1 MPRLV
6 RTRFEFEGRVH
17 ERWVVVEED
26 PAGPLPE
33 AGPLRYIGRPQPR
46 VDGGEK
52 VTGRARYTH
61 DVRLPGM
68 VHAVVVRSPYP
79 HARIRAIRT
88 GRVLALPGVLAVLT
102 HENCPPIRWGR
113 EGDLLLEPVVRYH
126 GDEVAVVAARDEE
139 TARAAAAAL
148 EIDYEPLPFVVDLE
162 EAMKPDAPPVR
173 PQGNVR
179 WDRASRYSRGDVE
192 AGLREAD
199 VVVEGTFRTPTQL
212 HNCLE
217 THGSV
222 VDWQGDRVTI
232 YDSTQ
237 HIFGVRDRFAEL
249 FGLPVHRVRV
259 IKEYMGGGFGS
270 KNGLQKCTVLAGIL
284 SRQLGRPV
292 RCVLDREAENLAAG
306 NRHSTLQRLR
316 IGARRDGR
324 LTAIDLEAYAAVG
337 VMGSP
342 GAIGGPA
349 RQLYACPNVRTVEV
363 PVHTHTGPASAF
375 RAPGYVEGTVALEVL
390 LDELAARLGIDPLEL
405 RLRNYT
411 EVDPTSGRP
420 YSTKGLRRAYLMGA
434 EASGWA
440 EKRRRGGL
448 VVEEPRGAAGD
459 GRAAA
464 GGGPAADD
472 GGSAPAPA
480 ASGAAGAPVPPGTG
494 GGPAEA
500 GKGPRLRGIGMAS
513 QIWGGAG
520 GPPAQAEV
528 RIHPDGTVTVVTAS
542 QDIGTGTRTVLAQ
555 IAAEELRVPIERVRV
570 LLGDT
575 DGGPYAPIS
584 AGSMTV
590 PSVGPAVRSAA
601 ADAARQ
607 ILELAGSVLEA
618 DPRDLELV
626 PPGRVQVQ
634 GAPERGVDLA
644 ELGKIL
650 GHYVITGRGSRGPN
664 PEEYAI
670 HTFGAQF
677 AEVEVDPA
685 TGEVRVLDLWAV
697 HDIGRVL
704 NPLTAAA
711 QMEGGMIQG
720 LGFALLEERVLD
732 PVSGR
737 VLNANL
743 EDYRVPTVADI
754 PRLHVAFTDEPDP
767 HGNNL
772 GVKGAGEPPIIPTAA
787 AIANAFFHATGIPVR
802 ELPLTR
808 RRVLELLRR
817 HGIGPDGRRHAA
829 RGPRGVA
836 GPVGAG
842 PGGRGSTRAA
852 GGEE

>member
-6 RTRFEFEGRVH
+6 KTQFEFEGRVQ
-17 ERWVVVEED
+17 ERYVVVEDD

-33 AGPLRYIGRPQPR
+33 EGALRYVGRPVPR
-46 VDGGEK
+46 VDGWEK

-68 VHAVVVRSPYP
+68 VYAVVVRSPYP

-88 GRVLALPGVLAVLT
+88 AGALAIPGVLAVLT
-102 HENCPPIRWGR
+102 HENCPPIPWGR
-113 EGDLLLEPVVRYH
+113 EGDRVLNPVVRYH
-126 GDEVAVVAARDEE
+126 GDEVAVVAARDLA

-148 EIDYEPLPFVVDLE
+148 EVEYEPLPFVVDLE

-192 AGLREAD
+192 EGLRRAA
-199 VVVEGTFRTPTQL
+199 VVVEGTFRTPVQL
-212 HNCLE
+212 HNCME

-222 VDWQGDRVTI
+222 VDWQQDRVTI

-237 HIFGVRDRFAEL
+237 HLFGVRDRFAQL

-259 IKEYMGGGFGS
+259 VKEHMGGGFGS
-270 KNGLQKCTVLAGIL
+270 KNGLHKYTVLAGIL

-292 RCVLDREAENLAAG
+292 RCVLDREEENLAAG

-316 IGARRDGR
+316 LGATADGR
-324 LTAIDLEAYAAVG
+324 LVAIDLEAYAAVG
-337 VMGSP
+337 VLGSA
-342 GAIGGPA
+342 GSIGGPA

-363 PVHTHTGPASAF
+363 PVHTNTGPASAF

-390 LDELAARLGIDPLEL
+390 MDELAGRLGLDPIEL

-411 EVDPTSGRP
+411 EVDPISGRP
-420 YSTKGLRRAYLMGA
+420 YSSKGLRQAYAL
-434 EASGWA
+434 
-440 EKRRRGGL
+440 
-448 VVEEPRGAAGD
+448 GAAMAGWD
-459 GRAAA
+459 AKRGRV
-464 GGGPAADD
+464 
-472 GGSAPAPA
+472 
-480 ASGAAGAPVPPGTG
+480 AAGAATEPDE
-494 GGPAEA
+494 PARR
-500 GKGPRLRGIGMAS
+500 RLRGIGMAS

-528 RIHPDGTVTVVTAS
+528 RVHPDGTATVVTAG

-555 IAAEELRVPIERVRV
+555 IAAEELALPLERVRV
-570 LLGDT
+570 QLGDT

-590 PSVGPAVRSAA
+590 PSMGPAVRSAA
-601 ADAARQ
+601 ADAVRQ
-607 ILELAGSVLEA
+607 ILELAGGLLEV

-626 PPGRVQVQ
+626 PPGRVQVK
-634 GAPERGVDLA
+634 GAPDRGVGLA
-644 ELGKIL
+644 ELGKTL
-650 GHYVITGRGSRGPN
+650 GQYVIVGRGSRGPN
-664 PEEYAI
+664 PDEYAI

-697 HDIGRVL
+697 HDIGRVV
-704 NPLTAAA
+704 NPLTASA

-720 LGFALLEERVLD
+720 LGFALLEERVMD

-737 VLNANL
+737 VLNPNL
-743 EDYRVPTVADI
+743 ENYRVPTVADI
-754 PRLHVAFTDEPDP
+754 PRLHVAFTGEPDP

-787 AIANAFFHATGIPVR
+787 AIANAFYHATGIPVR
-802 ELPLTR
+802 ELPLSR
-808 RRVLELLRR
+808 DRVLALLRR
-817 HGIGPDGRRHAA
+817 HGIGPDGRRQPSRAGAA
-829 RGPRGVA
+829 E
-836 GPVGAG
+836 
-842 PGGRGSTRAA
+842 
-852 GGEE
+852 GGEDR

>member
-6 RTRFEFEGRVH
+6 KTRFEFEGRVQ
-17 ERWVVVEED
+17 ERFVVVEDD
-26 PAGPLPE
+26 PAGPLPDQ
-33 AGPLRYIGRPQPR
+33 AALRHVGRPQTR
-46 VDGGEK
+46 VDAWEK

-68 VHAVVVRSPYP
+68 VHAVIVRSPYP

-88 GRVLALPGVLAVLT
+88 ERALALPGVLAVLT
-102 HENCPPIRWGR
+102 HENCPPIPWGR
-113 EGDLLLEPVVRYH
+113 EGDRVLNPVVRYH
-126 GDEVAVVAARDEE
+126 GDEVAVVAARDLA

-148 EIDYEPLPFVVDLE
+148 EVEYEPLPFVVDLE

-179 WDRASRYSRGDVE
+179 WDRAARYSRGDVE
-192 AGLREAD
+192 AGLRQAA
-199 VVVEGTFRTPTQL
+199 VVVEGTFRTPVQL
-212 HNCLE
+212 HNCME

-222 VDWQGDRVTI
+222 VDWQPDKVTI

-237 HIFGVRDRFAEL
+237 HIFGVRDRFAQL

-259 IKEYMGGGFGS
+259 VKEHMGGGFGS
-270 KNGLQKCTVLAGIL
+270 KNGLHKYTVLAGIL

-292 RCVLDREAENLAAG
+292 RCVLDREEENLAAG

-316 IGARRDGR
+316 LGATADGR
-324 LTAIDLEAYAAVG
+324 LVAIDLEAYAAVG

-363 PVHTHTGPASAF
+363 PVHTNTGPVSAF

-390 LDELAARLGIDPLEL
+390 MDELARRLDLDPIEL

-411 EVDPTSGRP
+411 EVDPTTGRP
-420 YSTKGLRRAYLMGA
+420 YSSKGLRKAYAMGA
-434 EASGWA
+434 AMAGWEAKRRRPPLEASGHVA
-440 EKRRRGGL
+440 DGCGG
-448 VVEEPRGAAGD
+448 VGTGAPAGPATSVRAGD
-459 GRAAA
+459 RR
-464 GGGPAADD
+464 
-472 GGSAPAPA
+472 
-480 ASGAAGAPVPPGTG
+480 
-494 GGPAEA
+494 
-500 GKGPRLRGIGMAS
+500 PRLRGIGMAS

-528 RIHPDGTVTVVTAS
+528 RVHPDGTVTVVTAS
-542 QDIGTGTRTVLAQ
+542 QDIGTGTRTVMAQ
-555 IAAEELRVPIERVRV
+555 IAAEELGVPIDRVRV

-575 DGGPYAPIS
+575 DGGPYAPLS

-607 ILELAGSVLEA
+607 VVELAAALLEA

-626 PPGRVQVQ
+626 PPGRVQVK
-634 GAPERGVDLA
+634 GAPDRGVSLA
-644 ELGKIL
+644 ELGKTL
-650 GHYVITGRGSRGPN
+650 GQYVITGRGSRGPN

-677 AEVEVDPA
+677 AEIEVDPA

-697 HDIGRVL
+697 HDIGRVV
-704 NPLTAAA
+704 NPLTATA

-720 LGFALLEERVLD
+720 LGFALLEERAVD

-743 EDYRVPTVADI
+743 ENYRVPTVADV
-754 PRLHVAFTDEPDP
+754 PRLHVAFTGDPDP

-787 AIANAFFHATGIPVR
+787 AIANAFYHATGIPVR

-808 RRVLELLRR
+808 ARVLELLRR
-817 HGIGPDGRRHAA
+817 HGIGPDGRRQPRRRAA
-829 RGPRGVA
+829 REA
-836 GPVGAG
+836 VGG
-842 PGGRGSTRAA
+842 GGGR
-852 GGEE
+852 

>member
-6 RTRFEFEGRVH
+6 KTRFEFEGRVQ
-17 ERWVVVEED
+17 ERYVVVEDD
-26 PAGPLPE
+26 PAGPLPDG
-33 AGPLRYIGRPQPR
+33 AALRYVGRPQTR
-46 VDGGEK
+46 VDAWEK

-68 VHAVVVRSPYP
+68 VHAVIVRSPYP

-88 GRVLALPGVLAVLT
+88 ERALAIPGVLAVLT
-102 HENCPPIRWGR
+102 HENCPPIPWGR
-113 EGDLLLEPVVRYH
+113 EGDRVLNPVVRYH
-126 GDEVAVVAARDEE
+126 GDEVAVVAARDLA

-148 EIDYEPLPFVVDLE
+148 EVEYDPLPFVVDLE

-179 WDRASRYSRGDVE
+179 WDRAARYSRGDVE
-192 AGLREAD
+192 AGLRQAA
-199 VVVEGTFRTPTQL
+199 VVVEGTFRTPVQL
-212 HNCLE
+212 HNCME

-222 VDWQGDRVTI
+222 VDWQPDKVTI

-237 HIFGVRDRFAEL
+237 HIFGVRDRFAQL

-259 IKEYMGGGFGS
+259 VKEHMGGGFGS
-270 KNGLQKCTVLAGIL
+270 KNGLHKYTVLAGIL

-292 RCVLDREAENLAAG
+292 RCVLDREEENLAAG
-306 NRHSTLQRLR
+306 NRHSTLQRLKL
-316 IGARRDGR
+316 GATADGR
-324 LTAIDLEAYAAVG
+324 LVAIDLEAYAAVG

-363 PVHTHTGPASAF
+363 PVHTNTGPASAF

-390 LDELAARLGIDPLEL
+390 MDELARRLDLDPIEL
-405 RLRNYT
+405 RLRNHT
-411 EVDPTSGRP
+411 DVDPTSGRP
-420 YSTKGLRRAYLMGA
+420 YSSKGLRKAYALGA
-434 EASGWA
+434 AMAGWEA
-440 EKRRRGGL
+440 KRRRPPLGPSAAEGTGADEPAPGPGRGGA
-448 VVEEPRGAAGD
+448 GAAAA
-459 GRAAA
+459 GRALAAPDRGERADGFA
-464 GGGPAADD
+464 GGGPAT
-472 GGSAPAPA
+472 PA
-480 ASGAAGAPVPPGTG
+480 AASVRAGARRP
-494 GGPAEA
+494 
-500 GKGPRLRGIGMAS
+500 KLRGIGMAS

-555 IAAEELRVPIERVRV
+555 IAAEELGVPIERVRV

-607 ILELAGSVLEA
+607 VVELAAGLLEA

-626 PPGRVQVQ
+626 PPGRVQVR
-634 GAPERGVDLA
+634 GAPDRGVDLA
-644 ELGKIL
+644 ELGKTL
-650 GHYVITGRGSRGPN
+650 GQYVITGRGSRGPN
-664 PEEYAI
+664 PDEYAI

-677 AEVEVDPA
+677 AEIEVDPA

-697 HDIGRVL
+697 HDIGRVV
-704 NPLTAAA
+704 NPLTATA

-720 LGFALLEERVLD
+720 LGFALFEERVVD

-743 EDYRVPTVADI
+743 ENYRVPTVADV
-754 PRLHVAFTDEPDP
+754 PRLHVAFTDDPDP

-787 AIANAFFHATGIPVR
+787 AIANAFYHATGIPVR

-808 RRVLELLRR
+808 ARVLELLRR
-817 HGIGPDGRRHAA
+817 HGIGPDGRR
-829 RGPRGVA
+829 RPRRPA
-836 GPVGAG
+836 D
-842 PGGRGSTRAA
+842 GGAA
-852 GGEE
+852 GGGEGR